1 MNELKNLIEQTK
13 KKEKINK
20 NKTEWNWI
28 FKVVLISFTLSIVMS
43 YVSTTTI
50 PNINIIAGTVVTLLF
65 IGLGILFDIIG
76 VAVTSADEKVF
87 NSMSARKIKGA
98 SLAVKMKKSAPK
110 VSSLCCDIVGD
121 TCGIISGTAT
131 ATIAANLSK
140 IAHINVLLVTLLS
153 SAIAASLTIG
163 GKAIGKSFAMNKSN
177 IILYEFAKIISIF
190 AK

>member
-13 KKEKINK
+13 RKEKINK

-28 FKVVLISFTLSIVMS
+28 FKVVLISFTLSIAMS

-98 SLAVKMKKSAPK
+98 SLAVKMKKNAPK

-140 IAHINVLLVTLLS
+140 IAHINILLVTLLS

>member
-131 ATIAANLSK
+131 ATIATNLSK

>member
-28 FKVVLISFTLSIVMS
+28 FKVVLISFTLSIAMS

-140 IAHINVLLVTLLS
+140 IAHINILLVTLLS

>member
-76 VAVTSADEKVF
+76 VAVTSADEKIF

-131 ATIAANLSK
+131 ATIATSLSK
-140 IAHINVLLVTLLS
+140 ITHINILLVTLLS

>member
-131 ATIAANLSK
+131 ATIATNLSK
-140 IAHINVLLVTLLS
+140 ITYINILLVTLLAS
-153 SAIAASLTIG
+153 GIAASLTIG

>member
-43 YVSTTTI
+43 YISTTTI

-98 SLAVKMKKSAPK
+98 SLAVKMKKNAPK

-131 ATIAANLSK
+131 ATIATNLSK
-140 IAHINVLLVTLLS
+140 ITNLNILLVTLLS

>member
-13 KKEKINK
+13 MKEKINK

-131 ATIAANLSK
+131 ATIATNLSK
-140 IAHINVLLVTLLS
+140 ITNINILLVTLLS

>member
-131 ATIAANLSK
+131 ATIATNLSK
-140 IAHINVLLVTLLS
+140 ITNINILLVTLLS

>member
-28 FKVVLISFTLSIVMS
+28 FKVVLISFTLSIAMS

-131 ATIAANLSK
+131 ATIATNLSK
-140 IAHINVLLVTLLS
+140 ITNINILLVTLLS

>member
-28 FKVVLISFTLSIVMS
+28 FKVILISFTLSIVMS

-131 ATIAANLSK
+131 ATITTNLSK
-140 IAHINVLLVTLLS
+140 ITHINILLVTLLAS
-153 SAIAASLTIG
+153 GIAASLTIG

>member
-43 YVSTTTI
+43 YVSTATI

-131 ATIAANLSK
+131 ATIAINLSK
-140 IAHINVLLVTLLS
+140 ITNINILLVTLLS

>member
-1 MNELKNLIEQTK
+1 M
-13 KKEKINK
+13 
-20 NKTEWNWI
+20 
-28 FKVVLISFTLSIVMS
+28 VLISFTLSIVMS

-131 ATIAANLSK
+131 ATIATNLSK
-140 IAHINVLLVTLLS
+140 ITNINILLVTLLS

>member
-131 ATIAANLSK
+131 ATIATNLSK
-140 IAHINVLLVTLLS
+140 ITNLNILLVTLLS

>member
-28 FKVVLISFTLSIVMS
+28 FKVVLISFTLSILMS

-131 ATIAANLSK
+131 ATIATNLSK
-140 IAHINVLLVTLLS
+140 ITNINILLVTLLS

>member
-131 ATIAANLSK
+131 ATIATSLSK
-140 IAHINVLLVTLLS
+140 ITHINILLVTLLS

>member
-28 FKVVLISFTLSIVMS
+28 FKVVLISFTLSIIMS

>member
-28 FKVVLISFTLSIVMS
+28 FKVVLISFTLSIIMS

-131 ATIAANLSK
+131 ATIATNLSK
-140 IAHINVLLVTLLS
+140 ITNINILLVTLLS

-190 AK
+190 DK

>member
-98 SLAVKMKKSAPK
+98 SLAVKMKKNAPK

-131 ATIAANLSK
+131 ATIATNLSK
-140 IAHINVLLVTLLS
+140 ITNLNILLVTLLS

>member
-28 FKVVLISFTLSIVMS
+28 FKVVLISFTLSIAMS

-98 SLAVKMKKSAPK
+98 FLAVKMKKSAPK

>member
-28 FKVVLISFTLSIVMS
+28 FKVVLISFTLSIIMS

-76 VAVTSADEKVF
+76 VAGTSADEKVF

-131 ATIAANLSK
+131 ATIATNLSK
-140 IAHINVLLVTLLS
+140 ITHINILLVTLLS

>member
-28 FKVVLISFTLSIVMS
+28 FKVVLISFTLSIIMS

-131 ATIAANLSK
+131 ATIATNLSK
-140 IAHINVLLVTLLS
+140 ITNINILLVTLLAS
-153 SAIAASLTIG
+153 GIAASLTIG

>member
-28 FKVVLISFTLSIVMS
+28 FKVVLISFTLSVVMS

-98 SLAVKMKKSAPK
+98 SLAVKMKKNAPK

-131 ATIAANLSK
+131 ATIATNLSK
-140 IAHINVLLVTLLS
+140 ITNLNILLVTLLS

>member
-131 ATIAANLSK
+131 ATIATNLSK
-140 IAHINVLLVTLLS
+140 ITNLNILLVTLLS

-190 AK
+190 DK

>member
-43 YVSTTTI
+43 YVSTATI

-76 VAVTSADEKVF
+76 VAVKYLIPCQLEK
-87 NSMSARKIKGA
+87 
-98 SLAVKMKKSAPK
+98 
-110 VSSLCCDIVGD
+110 
-121 TCGIISGTAT
+121 
-131 ATIAANLSK
+131 
-140 IAHINVLLVTLLS
+140 
-153 SAIAASLTIG
+153 
-163 GKAIGKSFAMNKSN
+163 
-177 IILYEFAKIISIF
+177 
-190 AK
+190 

>member
-43 YVSTTTI
+43 YVSTATI

-131 ATIAANLSK
+131 ATIAINLSK
-140 IAHINVLLVTLLS
+140 ITNINILLVTLLS
-153 SAIAASLTIG
+153 SGIAASLTIG

>member
-28 FKVVLISFTLSIVMS
+28 FKVVLISFTLSIAMS

-87 NSMSARKIKGA
+87 NSMTARKIKGA

-131 ATIAANLSK
+131 ATIATSLSK
-140 IAHINVLLVTLLS
+140 ITHINILLVTLLS

>member
-28 FKVVLISFTLSIVMS
+28 FKVVLISFTLSIIMS

-131 ATIAANLSK
+131 ATIATNLSK
-140 IAHINVLLVTLLS
+140 ITNINILLVTLLS

>member
-28 FKVVLISFTLSIVMS
+28 FKVVLISFTLSIAMS

>member
-28 FKVVLISFTLSIVMS
+28 FKVVLISFTLSIIMS

-76 VAVTSADEKVF
+76 VAVTSADEKIF

-131 ATIAANLSK
+131 ATIATSLSK
-140 IAHINVLLVTLLS
+140 ITHINILLVTLLS

>member
-28 FKVVLISFTLSIVMS
+28 FKVVLISFTLSIIMS

-131 ATIAANLSK
+131 ATIATNLSK
-140 IAHINVLLVTLLS
+140 ITNINILLVTLLS

-177 IILYEFAKIISIF
+177 IILYEFAKIISVF

>member
-13 KKEKINK
+13 KKENINK

-98 SLAVKMKKSAPK
+98 SLAVKIKKSAPK

-177 IILYEFAKIISIF
+177 IILYEFAKIISVF

>member
-1 MNELKNLIEQTK
+1 
-13 KKEKINK
+13 
-20 NKTEWNWI
+20 
-28 FKVVLISFTLSIVMS
+28 
-43 YVSTTTI
+43 
-50 PNINIIAGTVVTLLF
+50 
-65 IGLGILFDIIG
+65 
-76 VAVTSADEKVF
+76 
-87 NSMSARKIKGA
+87 
-98 SLAVKMKKSAPK
+98 MKKSAPK

-140 IAHINVLLVTLLS
+140 IAHVNVLLVTLLS

>member
-28 FKVVLISFTLSIVMS
+28 FKVVLISFTLSIAMS

-131 ATIAANLSK
+131 ATIATSLSK
-140 IAHINVLLVTLLS
+140 ITHINILLVTLLS

>member
-28 FKVVLISFTLSIVMS
+28 FKAVVISFTLSIAMS

-131 ATIAANLSK
+131 ATIATNLSK
-140 IAHINVLLVTLLS
+140 ITNINILLVTLLS

>member
-28 FKVVLISFTLSIVMS
+28 FKVVLISFTLSIIMS

-76 VAVTSADEKVF
+76 VAVTLADEKVF

-98 SLAVKMKKSAPK
+98 SLAVKMKKVHLK
-110 VSSLCCDIVGD
+110 YLHYVVI
-121 TCGIISGTAT
+121 
-131 ATIAANLSK
+131 
-140 IAHINVLLVTLLS
+140 
-153 SAIAASLTIG
+153 
-163 GKAIGKSFAMNKSN
+163 
-177 IILYEFAKIISIF
+177 
-190 AK
+190 

>member
-98 SLAVKMKKSAPK
+98 SLAVKIKKSAPK

-177 IILYEFAKIISIF
+177 IILYEFAKIISVF

>member
-28 FKVVLISFTLSIVMS
+28 FKVVLISFTLSIAMS

-131 ATIAANLSK
+131 ATIATNLSE
-140 IAHINVLLVTLLS
+140 ITHINILLVTLLS

>member
-28 FKVVLISFTLSIVMS
+28 FKVVLISFTLSIAMS

-131 ATIAANLSK
+131 ATIATNLSK
-140 IAHINVLLVTLLS
+140 ITNLNILLVTLLS

>member
-131 ATIAANLSK
+131 ATIATNLSK
-140 IAHINVLLVTLLS
+140 ITNINILLVTLLS

-190 AK
+190 DK